1 MQLGFIHQ
9 GDLGSRV
16 IGRRDQHI
24 FFVRAQIINNLGFV
38 SWMCS
43 LAAIHPRCYFRR
55 AARDQC
61 EHGPASAPIK
71 LYLRALKLGFHRM
84 ITSETFFLK
93 MRFVQPIENV
103 RVFLVQGPS
112 KPVSHCMLTSDKD
125 QAFLRVVSC
134 RWELFWVFFGA
145 PYNLTKIP
153 GLFIDPKCKHASYYA
168 SKTVGNECKKKKKN
182 QIQTLGK
189 ISSCLMLSIYSRIYT
204 AFDVHIAYGLGM
216 FCCIYSKREASIY
229 HRWWYYLWWSL
240 TLILRVP
247 IISIHVNKREQHSC
261 SLWWFFP
268 LKK

>member
-43 LAAIHPRCYFRR
+43 LAAIHPWCYFRR

-112 KPVSHCMLTSDKD
+112 KPV
-125 QAFLRVVSC
+125 
-134 RWELFWVFFGA
+134 
-145 PYNLTKIP
+145 Y
-153 GLFIDPKCKHASYYA
+153 LFIFLLVCINRDF
-168 SKTVGNECKKKKKN
+168 
-182 QIQTLGK
+182 L
-189 ISSCLMLSIYSRIYT
+189 IY
-204 AFDVHIAYGLGM
+204 
-216 FCCIYSKREASIY
+216 
-229 HRWWYYLWWSL
+229 
-240 TLILRVP
+240 
-247 IISIHVNKREQHSC
+247 IHVNIRGCPICLRYKADLLPDTKMVNMYSYH
-261 SLWWFFP
+261 FGVVANFT
-268 LKK
+268 